1 MLMQIGT
8 MAAGVAVSD
17 MDDRSRMA
25 VMGALGMGTQYG
37 IMRPFSRDHE
47 SEADYMGLIYSARAC
62 FDPTEAPKL
71 RERMGPTVAE
81 DWRSSLQPIHRT
93 RHGFANFRSGGPKR

>member
-1 MLMQIGT
+1 MQIGT

-47 SEADYMGLIYSARAC
+47 SVRIPSDVDQHSELMSI
-62 FDPTEAPKL
+62 TIPK
-71 RERMGPTVAE
+71 
-81 DWRSSLQPIHRT
+81 
-93 RHGFANFRSGGPKR
+93 